1 MTKEVESMNSLCR
14 IVYRR
19 SGLDLRP
26 YKAKF
31 LRRRVDVR
39 IRATGENDLASY
51 VRYLKKEEGELEK
64 LVICITIHVSTFF
77 RNPSTFRAIGEEVLP
92 VLFDGRISGTV
103 RFWSVGCARGEE
115 PYSLAILIIEHLGG
129 LLPKKKVRI
138 EAVDVDEQVL
148 DDARLAVFTGNQLKE
163 IDTALAAKYFVGNGS
178 YRLVPKVKEMVVFRQ
193 LDILR
198 DASTA
203 EYDFI
208 LCRNLL
214 IYIER
219 EVQEAVLGRLHR
231 ALRPGGF
238 LALGRAE
245 VMVGPVR
252 ELFEVVDLKESIYRK
267 AG

>member
-1 MTKEVESMNSLCR
+1 MTNEVESMRSLCR
-14 IVYRR
+14 IVCRR

-26 YKAKF
+26 YKEKF

-39 IRATGENDLASY
+39 IRATGEKDLASY
-51 VRYLKKEEGELEK
+51 VRYLKREEGELEA
-64 LVICITIHVSTFF
+64 LVLCVTIHVSTFF
-77 RNPSTFRAIGEEVLP
+77 RNPSTFRAIGEKVLP
-92 VLFDGRISGTV
+92 ALFADGRSGTV

-115 PYSLAILIIEHLGG
+115 PYSLAILIVEHLGG
-129 LLPKKKVRI
+129 RPPERKVRI
-138 EAVDVDEQVL
+138 EAVDVEEQVL
-148 DDARLAVFTGNQLKE
+148 DDARKAVFSGNQLKE
-163 IDTALAAKYFVGNGS
+163 IDAALAAKYFVKNGS
-178 YRLVPKVKEMVVFRQ
+178 YRLEPEVREMVVFRQ

-219 EVQEAVLGRLHR
+219 EVQETVLGRLHR

-245 VMVGPVR
+245 GMVGPVR
-252 ELFEVVDLKESIYRK
+252 ELFEVVDLKERIYRK

>member
-1 MTKEVESMNSLCR
+1 MSSLCR
-14 IVYRR
+14 IVRR
-19 SGLDLRP
+19 RTGLDLKP
-26 YKAKF
+26 YKGKF

-39 IRATGENDLASY
+39 MRATGKSDLASY
-51 VRYLKKEEGELEK
+51 VRYLKEEEGELEE
-64 LVICITIHVSTFF
+64 LVPCITIHVSTFF
-77 RNPSTFRAIGEEVLP
+77 RNPSTFRAIGEKVLP
-92 VLFDGRISGTV
+92 VLLDDWSAGTV

-115 PYSLAILIIEHLGG
+115 PYSLAILIVEHLGG
-129 LLPKKKVRI
+129 APPEGKIMI
-138 EAVDVDEQVL
+138 EAVDVDGPVL
-148 DDARLAVFTGNQLKE
+148 DKARKAVFTGSQLKE
-163 IDTALAAKYFVGNGS
+163 VDAAMAARYFVRNGS
-178 YRLVPKVKEMVVFRQ
+178 YRLVPEVREMVTFRR

-198 DASTA
+198 DASTI

-238 LALGRAE
+238 LALGRTE

-252 ELFEVVDLKESIYRK
+252 ELFEVVDLKERIYRK